1 MSALWAPAPNGKEPA
16 PAPEVQR
23 PRLRA
28 VPRAKPRLARVP
40 FILVL
45 IAIFGAGMT
54 GLLMLNTTLQNQAF
68 EASTLNRQATEL
80 TYTRADLESQLDK
93 VAAPQVLAQRATSL
107 GLRANPHPAFLVLPK
122 GKVVGKPQ
130 AVSGNEVPTLIV
142 KTPAELAAERVAADV
157 RKKQRALE
165 RAAEARAKAA
175 RDKAEAAQKKI
186 DDARKAAEAKRAA
199 AAKQAAAQQ
208 AAAKQ
213 AAAQQAAAKKAAA
226 EQVAA
231 RRAAA
236 AKQAAAKKAAEARP
250 TAKKPGGRG

>member
-1 MSALWAPAPNGKEPA
+1 MSALWAPAPSRKESA

-80 TYTRADLESQLDK
+80 TYTQADLESRLDK
-93 VAAPQVLAQRATSL
+93 MAAPQVLAQRATAL
-107 GLRANPHPAFLVLPK
+107 GLRANPHPAFLVLPR

-157 RKKQRALE
+157 RKKQRALD
-165 RAAEARAKAA
+165 RAAQARAKAA
-175 RDKAEAAQKKI
+175 QDQAKAAQKKI

-208 AAAKQ
+208 AAAQQQAARKTAAAKQTAAQQ

-226 EQVAA
+226 
-231 RRAAA
+231 
-236 AKQAAAKKAAEARP
+236 KKAADARP
-250 TAKKPGGRG
+250 SSKKPGGRG